1 MPLPP
6 LAFFRD
12 DLRMST
18 WLLIGAS
25 LQCVL
30 CLVLPVYVASVP
42 TLLII
47 AGRAIQ
53 SALIIQGVLR
63 DPSLDRV
70 VKGRFTAQIPFDDG
84 SFPDR
89 PADKEVVLLVL
100 GARSNQCVSGVQWL
114 VVEC

>member
-30 CLVLPVYVASVP
+30 CLVLPVYVAHYRRTSYP
-42 TLLII
+42 KRSDHPGSLT
-47 AGRAIQ
+47 R
-53 SALIIQGVLR
+53 SKSRSRRQGTIYCT
-63 DPSLDRV
+63 DT
-70 VKGRFTAQIPFDDG
+70 F
-84 SFPDR
+84 
-89 PADKEVVLLVL
+89 
-100 GARSNQCVSGVQWL
+100 
-114 VVEC
+114 